1 MWTGRPTREGSDGRN
16 AVFYGDAAID
26 RSACGTGTS
35 SRMAQLA
42 ARGKLGAG
50 DEFIHES
57 YIGSRFRGRIERV
70 TTVGDYPAIVP
81 SIEGW
86 ARVYGHNA
94 ITVDPDDDPFW
105 EGFVVT

>member
-1 MWTGRPTREGSDGRN
+1 MRAGSDARN

-42 ARGKLGAG
+42 ARGELAVG

-57 YIGSRFRGRIERV
+57 YIGSRFRGRVEA
-70 TTVGDYPAIVP
+70 TAMVGDFPAIIP

-86 ARVYGHNA
+86 ARVYGHNV